1 MYNQNWTINREKAAE
16 ILRDPDATA
25 IALFIIAIK
34 TVGEE
39 NLLFTNEDTGYVD
52 HMDPV
57 ELFTEL
63 EDFFRVTLP
72 EQNENRLNAL
82 LTAFTTDLF
91 FEDPI
96 AFSSICL
103 AIHSGD
109 LAELVNGIMEE
120 PNIEEIL
127 ISRME
132 VELVIEKQD
141 FTKSVQKLILSSIRD
156 LAEDDDIIEPRETL
170 NDIVEEHR
178 AKIIN
183 ELRSLGLHENML
195 EFVKQYEI
203 TI

>member
-1 MYNQNWTINREKAAE
+1 MYNQNWKINKDKAAS
-16 ILRDPDATA
+16 ILRDNDASA

-39 NLLFTNEDTGYVD
+39 NLLFTDEDTGFVD
-52 HMDPV
+52 HMDPL

-63 EDFFRVTLP
+63 EEYFRVKLP

-91 FEDPI
+91 FDDPI

-120 PNIEEIL
+120 PTIEEIL
-127 ISRME
+127 IARME
-132 VELVIEKQD
+132 VELVIEAQD
-141 FTKSVQKLILSSIRD
+141 FSKSVQRLIIQSIKD
-156 LAEDDDIIEPRETL
+156 LAEDDDNESPRETL
-170 NDIVEEHR
+170 NDIVETHR
-178 AKIIN
+178 NKIIG
-183 ELRSLGLHENML
+183 ELSAIGLDDKML
-195 EFVKQYEI
+195 EFVRQYDM

>member
-1 MYNQNWTINREKAAE
+1 MYNQNWKINKDKAAS
-16 ILRDPDATA
+16 ILRDNDASA

-39 NLLFTNEDTGYVD
+39 NLLFTDEDTGFVD
-52 HMDPV
+52 HMDPL

-63 EDFFRVTLP
+63 EEYFRVKIP

-91 FEDPI
+91 FDDPI

-120 PNIEEIL
+120 PTIEEIL
-127 ISRME
+127 IARME
-132 VELVIEKQD
+132 VELVIEAQD
-141 FTKSVQKLILSSIRD
+141 FSKSVQRLIIQSIKD
-156 LAEDDDIIEPRETL
+156 LAEDDDNESPRETL
-170 NDIVEEHR
+170 NDIVETHR
-178 AKIIN
+178 NKIIG
-183 ELRSLGLHENML
+183 ELSAIGLDDKML
-195 EFVKQYEI
+195 EFVRQYDM